1 MLSRL
6 RAPALTFA
14 ALIGAA
20 ALFANFGHA
29 HLEGRAAVPVG
40 SVTDV
45 DGNVYPLVRIGR
57 QEWLGAELRTT
68 RLRDG
73 GPVPG
78 VFAYGGDEAQV
89 ATWGRLYTFE
99 ATQQG
104 DRLCPEGLRM
114 PMDEDWAALEATLG
128 MSEAARGEMGWR
140 PAEGAVGLKAI
151 DAGWPWE
158 QERAGR
164 LNATGF
170 GARPAGVRSAEGA
183 FVGRGSYANWW
194 SSTPATQDG
203 RAFNRSLVFGAMHP
217 GRSRIYRNIIDA
229 RWAFSVRCMRDLP

>member
-1 MLSRL
+1 MLKRL
-6 RAPALTFA
+6 RAPLLTFA
-14 ALIGAA
+14 AILSLAA
-20 ALFANFGHA
+20 SFATFGHS
-29 HLEGRAAVPVG
+29 RAVG
-40 SVTDV
+40 PPGVVVGEARDL

-57 QEWLGAELRTT
+57 QEWFGAELRTT

-78 VFAYGGDEAQV
+78 VYAYEGDEAAV
-89 ATWGRLYTFE
+89 EAYGRLYTFE

-128 MSEAARGEMGWR
+128 MSEAARIEMGWR
-140 PAEGAVGLKAI
+140 AGEGLVGLKAWDSI
-151 DAGWPWE
+151 WPWE
-158 QERAGR
+158 GARAAR
-164 LNATGF
+164 VNATGF
-170 GARPAGVRSAEGA
+170 GAKPAGVRGPDGL
-183 FVGRGSYANWW
+183 FLGRGSYANWW

-203 RAFNRSLVFGAMHP
+203 RAFNRSLVWSPLHP
-217 GRSRIYRNIIDA
+217 GRSRSFRNIIDV